1 MINLL
6 PPEEKEARHLEND
19 KKVAIIL
26 GVIVLVWGLCLV
38 LMLASLHFYILGEIN
53 SKNFVLEQAKLQYQ
67 TPSFLSFKDIIQKN
81 NAVLTTLD
89 SFYKKE
95 LDFSQVLQ
103 IISDLERPQG
113 LSLTNLSVQKQDN
126 QSVKV
131 TASGFSPSRDDLLA
145 FQKSIQKDARI
156 KNSYFSPESWID
168 PQNVTFYLPFEIPK
182 QK

>member
-6 PPEEKEARHLEND
+6 PPEEKEALHLEHD
-19 KKVAIIL
+19 KKIVIVL
-26 GVIVLVWGLCLV
+26 GVTVLVWGLCLV
-38 LMLASLHFYILGEIN
+38 LMLASIHFYILGEIN
-53 SKNFVLEQAKLQYQ
+53 SKNFVLEQARLQYQ

-81 NAVLTTLD
+81 NDVLATLD

-95 LDFSQVLQ
+95 LDISHVLQ
-103 IISDLERPQG
+103 IISDLARPQG
-113 LSLTNLSVQKQDN
+113 LFITNLSVQRQDN

-131 TASGFSPSRDDLLA
+131 TTSGFSPSRDGLLA
-145 FQKSIQKDARI
+145 FQKNIQEDARI

-168 PQNVTFYLPFEIPK
+168 PQNVTFYLNFEISK